1 MQRLSTGAVLSYK
14 LINYIFAAIIVI
26 IFTYSGIFSPREN
39 NYPVSC
45 VHEQITGLSCPSC
58 GMSHSFSYIVRGDI
72 KKARE
77 WNIYGPRV
85 FLFFLFQLILRISN
99 IVIIKR
105 KPEMIRLISLSDIL
119 LSVLSV
125 GLGFW
130 QFIEY
135 YIKMFSI

>member
-1 MQRLSTGAVLSYK
+1 VQSLSKGAVFSYK
-14 LINYIFAAIIVI
+14 IINYIFAGIIVI
-26 IFTYSGIFSPREN
+26 VFAYSGIFSPREN

-45 VHEQITGLSCPSC
+45 VHEQLTGLSCPSC
-58 GMSHSFSYIVRGDI
+58 GMSHSFSYLIRGDI
-72 KKARE
+72 KKAAE

-85 FLFFLFQLILRISN
+85 FLFFLFQLVLRISN
-99 IVIIKR
+99 IVALTR
-105 KPEMIRLISLSDIL
+105 KPGMIRIISLSDIS